1 MKGSKLE
8 LISTGANSKVMS
20 YGVGEKRLA
29 IKMVS
34 SLNKKEYQLLKN

>member
-8 LISTGANSKVMS
+8 LISSSVKSKVMS
-20 YGVGEKRLA
+20 YGVGEQLLA

-34 SLNKKEYQLLKN
+34 SLNKKECQLLKN